1 MTFRLFGFLFALCTS
16 LALAGTPA
24 NAHPHVWVKVNSEL
38 VYAPD
43 GTVTGVRHVWTFD
56 DMFSTYAVQGIEAK
70 QKGVFTREELAPVA
84 EENVSSMKE
93 LEYFTFAKADG
104 KKTKFRDPV
113 DYWLEFKDEMLT
125 LHFFLPLEAPA
136 KAASLNLEVF
146 DPEFFIDFELA
157 ESDPV
162 KLAGA
167 PSACKLAV
175 TRRPDPSAPL
185 QGQRLSE
192 AMFKQQASYG
202 AMYANK
208 IAVSCP

>member
-1 MTFRLFGFLFALCTS
+1 MTFRPLGLLAAICTS

-24 NAHPHVWVKVNSEL
+24 RAHPHVWVKVNSEL

-70 QKGVFTREELAPVA
+70 QKGVFTRDELAPVA

-136 KAASLNLEVF
+136 KAANLNLEVF

-185 QGQRLSE
+185 QSQRLSE
-192 AMFKQQASYG
+192 ATFKQQASYG

>member
-1 MTFRLFGFLFALCTS
+1 MTFRPLGLLAAICAS
-16 LALAGTPA
+16 LALSGTPA

-70 QKGVFTREELAPVA
+70 QKGVFTREQLAPVA

-93 LEYFTFAKADG
+93 LEYFTFAKTDG

-136 KAASLNLEVF
+136 KAANLNLEVF

-157 ESDPV
+157 ARHP
-162 KLAGA
+162 LASS
-167 PSACKLAV
+167 PSPGGRILRHRCKA
-175 TRRPDPSAPL
+175 SA
-185 QGQRLSE
+185 
-192 AMFKQQASYG
+192 
-202 AMYANK
+202 
-208 IAVSCP
+208 

>member
-1 MTFRLFGFLFALCTS
+1 MIFRTFGLLVALCAS

-24 NAHPHVWVKVNSEL
+24 WAHPHVWVKVNSEL

-43 GTVTGVRHVWTFD
+43 GTVTGVRHTWTFD

-70 QKGVFTREELAPVA
+70 QKGAFTREELAPVA

-104 KKTKFRDPV
+104 KKAKFRDPV
-113 DYWLEFKDEMLT
+113 DYWLESKDEILT
-125 LHFFLPLEAPA
+125 LRFFLPLETPA
-136 KAASLNLEVF
+136 KAADLNIEVF

-167 PSACKLAV
+167 PSACTLAI

-185 QGQRLSE
+185 QSQRLSE
-192 AMFKQQASYG
+192 ATFKQQASYG

-208 IAVSCP
+208 IAVNCP

>member
-1 MTFRLFGFLFALCTS
+1 MIFRPFGFLVALCAS
-16 LALAGTPA
+16 LALSGTPA
-24 NAHPHVWVKVNSEL
+24 RAHPHVWVKVNSEL

-70 QKGVFTREELAPVA
+70 QKGVFTREELASVA

-136 KAASLNLEVF
+136 KAANLNLEVF

-157 ESDPV
+157 GSDPV
-162 KLAGA
+162 KLASA

-185 QGQRLSE
+185 QSQRLSE

-208 IAVSCP
+208 IAVSRP

>member
-1 MTFRLFGFLFALCTS
+1 MIFRPFGLLVALCAS
-16 LALAGTPA
+16 LALSGTPA

-70 QKGVFTREELAPVA
+70 QKGVFTREQLAPVA

-125 LHFFLPLEAPA
+125 LHPQPRGFRSGVFYRLRVGGERSGQARGRAIRLQARRHPPAGSFGAAAKPAP
-136 KAASLNLEVF
+136 E
-146 DPEFFIDFELA
+146 
-157 ESDPV
+157 
-162 KLAGA
+162 
-167 PSACKLAV
+167 
-175 TRRPDPSAPL
+175 
-185 QGQRLSE
+185 
-192 AMFKQQASYG
+192 
-202 AMYANK
+202 
-208 IAVSCP
+208 

>member
-1 MTFRLFGFLFALCTS
+1 MIFRPFGLLVALCAS
-16 LALAGTPA
+16 LALSGAQA

-70 QKGVFTREELAPVA
+70 QKGVFTREQLAPVA

-93 LEYFTFAKADG
+93 LEYLTFAKADG

-136 KAASLNLEVF
+136 KAANLNLEVF

-167 PSACKLAV
+167 PSACKLAI

-185 QGQRLSE
+185 QSQRLSE
-192 AMFKQQASYG
+192 ATFKQQASYG